1 MLAIRHVEP
10 THVLEVAEPLA
21 KHPEVCPKDSFGEN
35 AKVKTYHSN
44 NQTLS
49 EVELYSLPYLTQ
61 RCVADG
67 ECSVVLSMLKKITSF

>member
-10 THVLEVAEPLA
+10 THVLEVAEPPA
-21 KHPEVCPKDSFGEN
+21 KHPEVCPKDSFGET

-49 EVELYSLPYLTQ
+49 ELELSLPYLTQ

-67 ECSVVLSMLKKITSF
+67 ECSVVLSMLKKITGF